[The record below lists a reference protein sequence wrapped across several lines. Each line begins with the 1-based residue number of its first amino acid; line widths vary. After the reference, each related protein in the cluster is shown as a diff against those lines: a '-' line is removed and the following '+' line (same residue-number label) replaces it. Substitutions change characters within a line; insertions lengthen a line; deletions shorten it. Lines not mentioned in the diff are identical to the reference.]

1 MIIFFSQIRHHLL
14 LCILFFINIIFCG
27 DFRGA
32 INRRL
37 NAFPV
42 SDRSKDSAEHHDP
55 GELPDMTEEN
65 DWICNSQITNLDA
78 NAFAEILK
86 ALLIV
91 ISYMSRRLYSIWLSS
106 FRFRFAH
113 VLRMQENVQVADGA
127 EPARARGMRQDLI
140 HLSVLSQHH
149 ADEVQSIESP
159 EEGARLLRF
168 NCRRDIQVVRF
179 AIVPEIDNRS
189 FFVLGRTV
197 LFSSPTM
204 MSL

>member
-1 MIIFFSQIRHHLL
+1 MHSLFQIVRR
-14 LCILFFINIIFCG
+14 IRQNITI
-27 DFRGA
+27 
-32 INRRL
+32 
-37 NAFPV
+37 PV
-42 SDRSKDSAEHHDP
+42 SYPNGHRKTIGYVIRKLLISMLMLLQRYCIE
-55 GELPDMTEEN
+55 
-65 DWICNSQITNLDA
+65 
-78 NAFAEILK
+78 K

-91 ISYMSRRLYSIWLSS
+91 ISYVPRRLCSIWLSS

-113 VLRMQENVQVADGA
+113 VLRVQENIQVADGA

-149 ADEVQSIESP
+149 ADEVQSVESP

-168 NCRRDIQVVRF
+168 NCRRDIQVVHF
-179 AIVPEIDNRS
+179 AIVTPRLTVEY

-197 LFSSPTM
+197 LLSNPTM